1 MDPNATLTELRTLV
15 PLTLARPD
23 APHRIAELVQAL
35 DEWIVRGGFMP
46 DAWNRD
52 EHNGWCN
59 RETWAAALHLGNDE
73 GIYNAARDAIRAHVR
88 QSRENWSGDAG
99 EFTQTAARSYAA
111 DGCREYVDTL
121 LDGLA
126 EDNHHD
132 AVVAML
138 SDVGSLFR
146 VDWRAVS
153 ESLVD
158 DDELGALLAEQGR
171 ETCAKCGQPLAAWNE
186 DETLCESCKA
196 DRCYYCNGTHRDPS
210 KSSLV
215 ACGHRRDSDG

>member
-99 EFTQTAARSYAA
+99 DFTQTAARRYAA
-111 DGCREYVDTL
+111 DGCKAFVDSVSDDA
-121 LDGLA
+121 DGWPHPFDPGTA
-126 EDNHHD
+126 SR
-132 AVVAML
+132 ML
-138 SDVGSLFR
+138 SDIGSLWR
-146 VDWRAVS
+146 VEWRSVS

-186 DETLCESCKA
+186 DETLCESCK
-196 DRCYYCNGTHRDPS
+196 T
-210 KSSLV
+210 
-215 ACGHRRDSDG
+215 DG